1 VESFGVNLIST
12 DTIPNPPAGT
22 SEESKPVSQTVTYND
37 GPLLD
42 AYSQS
47 VIRAVEKVGP
57 AVVHIRVA
65 QEPAKGRPA
74 HSGGSGSGFLIAPD
88 GFILTNSHVVH
99 DASKIEVALS
109 DGRIYP
115 AELVGDDPHSD
126 LAVIRINAPGLSSVK
141 FAPARSARVGQ
152 IAIAI
157 GNPYGFE
164 HTVTAGIVSALGRT
178 FPATTGRLIDNV
190 IQTDAALNPGN
201 SGGPLVNSHG
211 EVIGVNTAVI
221 SVAQGICFAI
231 GSETADFVAAW
242 LIKDGRIRRGYL
254 GIGGQEVPIH
264 VRVVRFHG
272 LGQST
277 GVLVHSIEKDSPA
290 AQAGLEVGDVLLAF
304 DEQPVR
310 SVHDLQRLLV
320 HGRIGDRVA
329 VSYLRLN
336 QKKETHVV
344 PVDLE
349 APVR

>member
-1 VESFGVNLIST
+1 MECFAMNLIHT
-12 DTIPNPPAGT
+12 DLVPGPAVAELSPGPPAT
-22 SEESKPVSQTVTYND
+22 SKTITYSDAN
-37 GPLLD
+37 LLD
-42 AYSQS
+42 AYSAS
-47 VIRAVEKVGP
+47 VVNAVQKVGP
-57 AVVHIRVA
+57 AVVHIRVR
-65 QEPAKGRPA
+65 QEAKANSPQA
-74 HSGGSGSGFLIAPD
+74 GGSGSGFLIAPD

-99 DASKIEVALS
+99 QADKIEVALS
-109 DGRIYP
+109 DGRSYP
-115 AELVGDDPHSD
+115 AELIGDDPHSD
-126 LAVIRINAPGLSSVK
+126 LAVIRINAPALSSVK
-141 FAPARSARVGQ
+141 FASARSARVGQ

-201 SGGPLVNSHG
+201 SGGPLVNTHG

-254 GIGGQEVPIH
+254 GIGGQEVPLH
-264 VRVVRFHG
+264 ARVIRFHG
-272 LGQST
+272 LAQST
-277 GVLVHSIEKDSPA
+277 GVLIHSIEKGSPA
-290 AQAGLEVGDVLLAF
+290 TQARLETGDVLLAF
-304 DEQPVR
+304 DGKPVR

-320 HGRIGDRVA
+320 HGRIGERVG

-336 QKKETHVV
+336 QKEETTVV
-344 PVDLE
+344 PIDL
-349 APVR
+349 AA

>member
-1 VESFGVNLIST
+1 MNLIHAETVPAPATVRAAEEIPATSNTITYT
-12 DTIPNPPAGT
+12 DA
-22 SEESKPVSQTVTYND
+22 Q
-37 GPLLD
+37 LLD
-42 AYSQS
+42 SYSES
-47 VIRAVEKVGP
+47 VIGAVERVGP

-65 QEPAKGRPA
+65 KTLKDGSEQGA
-74 HSGGSGSGFLIAPD
+74 GSGSGFLIAHD

-99 DASKIEVALS
+99 GSSKIEVALS
-109 DGRIYP
+109 DGRTYP

-126 LAVIRINAPGLSSVK
+126 LAVIRINAPGLSAVT
-141 FAPARSARVGQ
+141 FAPPRSARVGQ

-201 SGGPLVNSHG
+201 SGGPLVNSQG

-231 GSETADFVAAW
+231 GSETAHFVAAW

-254 GIGGQEVPIH
+254 GIGGQEVPLH
-264 VRVVRFHG
+264 TRVVRFHG

-277 GVLVHSIEKDSPA
+277 GVLIHSLEKDSPA
-290 AQAGLEVGDVLLAF
+290 AKAGLQSGDILLAF
-304 DEQPVR
+304 DRQPVR
-310 SVHDLQRLLV
+310 SVHDLQKLLV
-320 HGRIGDRVA
+320 HGRIGDRVG

-336 QKKETHVV
+336 QKHETTVV
-344 PVDLE
+344 PIDLE
-349 APVR
+349 A

>member
-1 VESFGVNLIST
+1 MECFAMNLIHTDLVPGPAVAELST
-12 DTIPNPPAGT
+12 GPPAT
-22 SEESKPVSQTVTYND
+22 SKTITYSDAN
-37 GPLLD
+37 LLD
-42 AYSQS
+42 AYSAS
-47 VIRAVEKVGP
+47 VVNAVQKVGP
-57 AVVHIRVA
+57 AVVHIRVR
-65 QEPAKGRPA
+65 QEAKANSPQA
-74 HSGGSGSGFLIAPD
+74 GGSGSGFLIAPD

-99 DASKIEVALS
+99 QADKIEVALS
-109 DGRIYP
+109 DGRSYP
-115 AELVGDDPHSD
+115 AELIGDDPHSD
-126 LAVIRINAPGLSSVK
+126 LAVIRINAPALSSVK
-141 FAPARSARVGQ
+141 FASARSARVGQ

-201 SGGPLVNSHG
+201 SGGPLVNTHG

-254 GIGGQEVPIH
+254 GIGGQEVPLH
-264 VRVVRFHG
+264 ARVIRFHG
-272 LGQST
+272 LAQST
-277 GVLVHSIEKDSPA
+277 GVLIHSIEKGSPA
-290 AQAGLEVGDVLLAF
+290 TQARLETGDVLLAF
-304 DEQPVR
+304 DGKPVR

-320 HGRIGDRVA
+320 HGRIGERVG

-336 QKKETHVV
+336 QKEETTVV
-344 PVDLE
+344 PIDL
-349 APVR
+349 AA

>member
-1 VESFGVNLIST
+1 MNAIQTEVESEAAAVRAPETLPST
-12 DTIPNPPAGT
+12 SKTLTYDDT
-22 SEESKPVSQTVTYND
+22 
-37 GPLLD
+37 PLLD
-42 AYSQS
+42 AYSAS
-47 VIRAVEKVGP
+47 VIGAVEKVGP
-57 AVVHIRVA
+57 AVVHIRVR
-65 QEPAKGRPA
+65 QEAKGNSPQA
-74 HSGGSGSGFLIAPD
+74 GGSGSGFLIAPD

-99 DASKIEVALS
+99 QASKIEVALS
-109 DGRIYP
+109 DGRSYP

-126 LAVIRINAPGLSSVK
+126 LAVIRINAPALSSIA
-141 FAPARSARVGQ
+141 FAPVRSARVGQ

-254 GIGGQEVPIH
+254 GIGGQEVPLH
-264 VRVVRFHG
+264 ARVIRFHG
-272 LGQST
+272 LDQST
-277 GVLVHSIEKDSPA
+277 GVLIHSLEKNSPA
-290 AQAGLEVGDVLLAF
+290 AQAGLEMGDVLLAF
-304 DEQPVR
+304 GGKAVR

-320 HGRIGDRVA
+320 HSRIGERVDVA
-329 VSYLRLN
+329 YLRLN
-336 QKKETHVV
+336 QRRDTQVV
-344 PVDLE
+344 PIDLE
-349 APVR
+349 A

>member
-1 VESFGVNLIST
+1 MNLIHT
-12 DTIPNPPAGT
+12 DIAPGEVVARTPEDLPAT
-22 SEESKPVSQTVTYND
+22 SKTVTYND
-37 GPLLD
+37 TPLLD
-42 AYSQS
+42 AYSAS
-47 VIRAVEKVGP
+47 VISVVEKVGP
-57 AVVHIRVA
+57 AVVHIRVR
-65 QEPAKGRPA
+65 QEAKGNAPQT
-74 HSGGSGSGFLIAPD
+74 GGSGSGFLIAPD

-99 DASKIEVALS
+99 SASKIDVSLS
-109 DGRIYP
+109 DGRSYP
-115 AELVGDDPHSD
+115 AELIGDDPHSD
-126 LAVIRINAPGLSSVK
+126 LAVIRINAPSLSSIK

-254 GIGGQEVPIH
+254 GIGGQEVPLH
-264 VRVVRFHG
+264 VRVARFHG
-272 LGQST
+272 LAQTT
-277 GVLVHSIEKDSPA
+277 GVLIHSIEKESPA
-290 AQAGLEVGDVLLAF
+290 AQAGLESGDVLLTF
-304 DEQPVR
+304 DHHPLR

-320 HGRIGDRVA
+320 HSRIGDRVD

-336 QKKETHVV
+336 QKQETTIV
-344 PVDLE
+344 PIDLE
-349 APVR
+349 AP

>member
-1 VESFGVNLIST
+1 VECSSVNAIQT
-12 DTIPNPPAGT
+12 DTAPETKAAGVPAALPAT
-22 SEESKPVSQTVTYND
+22 SKTMTYND
-37 GPLLD
+37 ASLLD
-42 AYSQS
+42 AYSAS
-47 VIRAVEKVGP
+47 VVGAVEKVGP
-57 AVVHIRVA
+57 AVVHIRVR
-65 QEPAKGRPA
+65 QEAKGNSPQA
-74 HSGGSGSGFLIAPD
+74 GGSGSGFLIAPD

-99 DASKIEVALS
+99 GASRIEVALS
-109 DGRIYP
+109 DARTYP

-126 LAVIRINAPGLSSVK
+126 LAVIRINAPALSAVP
-141 FAPARSARVGQ
+141 FAAARSARVGQ

-201 SGGPLVNSHG
+201 SGGPLVNSQG

-254 GIGGQEVPIH
+254 GIGGQEVPLH
-264 VRVVRFHG
+264 ARVIRFHG

-277 GVLVHSIEKDSPA
+277 GVLIHSLEKGSPA
-290 AQAGLEVGDVLLAF
+290 AQAGLETGDVLLAF
-304 DEQPVR
+304 GGQPVR

-320 HGRIGDRVA
+320 HGRIGDRVG
-329 VSYLRLN
+329 VTYLRLN
-336 QKKETHVV
+336 QKREANVV
-344 PVDLE
+344 PIDLE
-349 APVR
+349 A